1 MTRFVIPVLCSLV
14 MFGAGRA
21 EAQDFTASAADG
33 VAALTPSITAAAP
46 AAAETSAVGAAILA
60 PSRARPASLLAL
72 YGGFAA
78 LQAYDAYSTLAAVKA
93 GGVELNP
100 VLGGVANRPAAMIAL
115 KSAVTVASIAAADR
129 LWKKGRKKHAVVML
143 AATSAAM
150 TVVAINNHSVLQK
163 LR

>member
-1 MTRFVIPVLCSLV
+1 VTRFVMTVLCSLV
-14 MFGAGRA
+14 VFGAGRA
-21 EAQDFTASAADG
+21 EAQEFNAMATDT
-33 VAALTPSITAAAP
+33 VAALTPSIAVAAT
-46 AAAETSAVGAAILA
+46 AAAETAAVGMAVEA
-60 PSRARPASLLAL
+60 PPARRPASLFAL

-100 VLGGVANRPAAMIAL
+100 VLRGVAKKPAAMIAL

-150 TVVAINNHSVLQK
+150 TVVAINNHSVLSK

>member
-1 MTRFVIPVLCSLV
+1 VTRFVMMVLCSIV
-14 MFGAGRA
+14 VFGAVRA
-21 EAQDFTASAADG
+21 EAQEFNASAADT
-33 VAALTPSITAAAP
+33 VAALTPSIAVAAT
-46 AAAETSAVGAAILA
+46 AAAETAAVGMAEA
-60 PSRARPASLLAL
+60 PSTKRPASLFAL

-93 GGVELNP
+93 GGLELNP
-100 VLGGVANRPAAMIAL
+100 MLGGVARKPGAMIAL

-129 LWKKGRKKHAVVML
+129 LWKKGRKKQAVVML

-150 TVVAINNHSVLQK
+150 TVVAINNHSVLKK